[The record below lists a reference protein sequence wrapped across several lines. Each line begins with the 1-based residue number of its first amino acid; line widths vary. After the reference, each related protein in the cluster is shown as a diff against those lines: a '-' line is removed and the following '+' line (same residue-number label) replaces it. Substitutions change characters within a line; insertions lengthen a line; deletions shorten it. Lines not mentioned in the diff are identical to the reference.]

1 MEVKRNNE
9 INKERERIRD
19 LKMLSGS
26 KKSEE
31 YLLMKLKSL
40 GINLLQI
47 SMDDEVLIDLIKQI
61 N

>member
-1 MEVKRNNE
+1 
-9 INKERERIRD
+9 
-19 LKMLSGS
+19 MLSGS

-40 GINLLQI
+40 GINLREI
-47 SMDDEVLIDLIKQI
+47 GMDDKVLIDLIKQI